1 MFFHDPPATIHRPRS
16 TIPLNKVPV
25 WQAALRENAPMTD
38 QQRHVAF
45 DWGGVFTIGTFDGRS
60 TQNMADKS
68 GVDVEKVRESYFRH
82 VRQLEVGAWSLPQ
95 FWETVQGE
103 TGMTFPY
110 TEFEPLY
117 LGSIRDNEAM
127 YATLEQL
134 PPRVRVGLLSN
145 NYPVVSDHL
154 RRDSR
159 FARFDAL
166 VFSNEIGHKKPA
178 PESFAALQDAMGLP
192 AAQVAFVDDV
202 QENIDAAK
210 AFGFHGILYHHDQ
223 HAPFQAQL
231 REWLAL

>member
-1 MFFHDPPATIHRPRS
+1 
-16 TIPLNKVPV
+16 
-25 WQAALRENAPMTD
+25 MTD
-38 QQRHVAF
+38 QERHVAF

-68 GVDVEKVRESYFRH
+68 GVNVNRVRESYFRH

-110 TEFEPLY
+110 SEFEPLY
-117 LGSIRDNEAM
+117 LGSISHNEAM
-127 YATLEQL
+127 YATLAGI
-134 PPRVRVGLLSN
+134 PRQVRVGLLSN

-154 RRDSR
+154 RADPR

-202 QENIDAAK
+202 QENIDAAN
-210 AFGFHGILYHHDQ
+210 AFGFHGLLYHQDH
-223 HAPFQAQL
+223 HAEFQVTL
-231 REWLAL
+231 KDWLAL